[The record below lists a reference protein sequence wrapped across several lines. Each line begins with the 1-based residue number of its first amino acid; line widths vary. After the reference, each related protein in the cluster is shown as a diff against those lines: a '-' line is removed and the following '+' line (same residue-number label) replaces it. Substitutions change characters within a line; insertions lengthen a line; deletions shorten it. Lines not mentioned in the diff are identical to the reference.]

1 MSQERADATL
11 ALVDELGIN
20 HIDTAAGYGDSEDR
34 LKPFLADHG
43 QRFYLATKTGERE
56 GDAARA
62 ELEHS
67 LQRMGVDH
75 VDLIQLHNLVET
87 DEWWLDSVKDE
98 FAGHPYKVLHPLDNT
113 YGMLL
118 FSRLELIDPKIRFL
132 VNEGV
137 PSIHCRYPRR

>member
-1 MSQERADATL
+1 MAALPVLPFGRSGHESTRLIFGAAALGSMSQERADATL

-43 QRFYLATKTGERE
+43 ERFYLATKTGERE

-75 VDLIQLHNLVET
+75 VDLIQLHNLVEP
-87 DEWWLDSVKDE
+87 DEWEVA
-98 FAGHPYKVLHPLDNT
+98 FAPG
-113 YGMLL
+113 G
-118 FSRLELIDPKIRFL
+118 
-132 VNEGV
+132 
-137 PSIHCRYPRR
+137 